1 MNSNLSQERRIP
13 NPEGLVREGIQGGQG
28 QEKADLESQSLGNQ
42 QVSKV
47 ILPQEKLTEKNCR
60 TGNFIFFPLF
70 LFLRSTG
77 LVTWWIGAPIFP
89 MEKGRMQAG
98 VYAGN
103 RKQPDQ
109 AGKTIYKNCEEKFH

>member
-13 NPEGLVREGIQGGQG
+13 SPEGLVREGIQGGQG

-70 LFLRSTG
+70 HFLRSTG
-77 LVTWWIGAPIFP
+77 LVT
-89 MEKGRMQAG
+89 
-98 VYAGN
+98 
-103 RKQPDQ
+103 
-109 AGKTIYKNCEEKFH
+109 